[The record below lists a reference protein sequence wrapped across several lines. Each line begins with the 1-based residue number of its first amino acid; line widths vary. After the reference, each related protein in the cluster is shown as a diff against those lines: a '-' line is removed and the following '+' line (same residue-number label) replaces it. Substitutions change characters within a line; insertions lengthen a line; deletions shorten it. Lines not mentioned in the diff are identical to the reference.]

1 MKADE
6 LAEFI
11 GENGHFSSMFDFSA
25 HCLTEGKRGW
35 YEAGPVQFKDWRSA
49 ITNAQLTAQTCG
61 FESNIIENHDEPRG
75 VSRFL
80 PDYAQNPAGTKMLA
94 TVSILLRGIPFI
106 YQGQEIGMQN
116 AIWNSMD
123 EYDDI
128 STKDQYRIARDA
140 GLTDH
145 EALAVCNRMSRDNAR
160 TPVQWSDQPNAGF
173 TSGTPWLKVN
183 PNYTQINVANQE
195 NDPASVLNYYRRL
208 IALRKSTAY
217 KEVFTYGKF
226 VPVYQHTDSV
236 MAYYRETETQRILV
250 VANFGEK
257 PVTLNLEH
265 PAKQVLLANI
275 DTTDIINSALSG
287 SSESATLPLG
297 SCEVLVLELK

>member
-1 MKADE
+1 MIAFTVGEVFNMKADE

-35 YEAGPVQFKDWRSA
+35 YEAGPVQFKDWRAA

-61 FESNIIENHDEPRG
+61 FEANIIENHDEPRG

-80 PDYAQNPAGTKMLA
+80 PSYAQNPAGTKMLA

-116 AIWNSMD
+116 AIWNSID
-123 EYDDI
+123 EFNDI

-140 GLTDH
+140 GLTDR

-173 TSGTPWLKVN
+173 TSGTP
-183 PNYTQINVANQE
+183 
-195 NDPASVLNYYRRL
+195 
-208 IALRKSTAY
+208 
-217 KEVFTYGKF
+217 G
-226 VPVYQHTDSV
+226 
-236 MAYYRETETQRILV
+236 
-250 VANFGEK
+250 
-257 PVTLNLEH
+257 
-265 PAKQVLLANI
+265 
-275 DTTDIINSALSG
+275 
-287 SSESATLPLG
+287 
-297 SCEVLVLELK
+297 